1 MDDSPIAQLLAA
13 VDEFD
18 VEAAVALFGCD
29 ARLLSVD
36 GRRAEGIDAVR
47 DLLTDLF
54 SVLRSS
60 AHRITAQWHEQSVWI
75 AEVEAT
81 YELKE
86 DMMKI
91 TRPRAFVL
99 YDGPDGFVDLHVYG
113 AHERWLGDRHTD
125 EGEMRLGGRWIPPL

>member
-18 VEAAVALFGCD
+18 VEAAVALFAPD

-36 GRRAEGIDAVR
+36 GRRADGSDAVR
-47 DLLTDLF
+47 ELLTDLVN
-54 SVLRSS
+54 VLRSS
-60 AHRITAQWHEQSVWI
+60 AHRITALWHEQNVWI

-86 DMMKI
+86 DMLKI

-99 YDGPDGFVDLHVYG
+99 YDGPEGFVDLHVYG
-113 AHERWLGDRHTD
+113 AHERWLGDRHTN